1 MMRSSFDEED
11 EFAIN
16 PFRTGGGGASSSAT
30 NQQPDDPFYSHPQQ
44 TSAPQGPPQWS
55 LQPPAPPHQ
64 QQQQQQ
70 QQQPLPLQAPQ
81 WSAPATPL
89 QPDPNSGMTGS
100 FSPGVVPPAQPPG
113 TMRSQQQQ
121 HLSGTMNRRHDPDE
135 IHGTNPSWLHRC
147 TSCFRIEGYQPYFDL
162 DTSDFMQR
170 FQASVT
176 VWWQHDAFRTAFLNE
191 DKPDLYGPLWIVA
204 TLVFWL
210 AATSNLAAW
219 ATYAS
224 SSSSPSSTPN
234 SSSISDADDSSG
246 PTAVAPAVE
255 AFEYDILRLIHS
267 SSLLWTFFWAYPT
280 FNWFVCT
287 CLGMSQISW
296 AMWICLYGYS
306 SSIFLLAFPL
316 CVLPFQLA
324 RYLALGMAT
333 FVSCLHVLRN
343 LSGPLL
349 SQDAANQ
356 AKASP
361 VILSMMG
368 AHFVLFLILK
378 YRFFK

>member
-1 MMRSSFDEED
+1 
-11 EFAIN
+11 
-16 PFRTGGGGASSSAT
+16 
-30 NQQPDDPFYSHPQQ
+30 
-44 TSAPQGPPQWS
+44 
-55 LQPPAPPHQ
+55 
-64 QQQQQQ
+64 
-70 QQQPLPLQAPQ
+70 
-81 WSAPATPL
+81 
-89 QPDPNSGMTGS
+89 MTGS
-100 FSPGVVPPAQPPG
+100 FSPAAAQPPPPG
-113 TMRSQQQQ
+113 AARSSQQQQ
-121 HLSGTMNRRHDPDE
+121 YLSGAMDRRHDPDE
-135 IHGTNPSWLHRC
+135 VQGSGGSWLHRC
-147 TSCFRIEGYQPYFDL
+147 TSCFRLEGYQPYFDL

-170 FQASVT
+170 LQASVT
-176 VWWQHDAFRTAFLNE
+176 VWWQHDTFRTAFLSE

-224 SSSSPSSTPN
+224 SSAASAPAAHPAV
-234 SSSISDADDSSG
+234 SDADDASS
-246 PTAVAPAVE
+246 AAPAYAPAAAAPPGE
-255 AFEYDILRLIHS
+255 AFEYDILRLVHA
-267 SSLLWTFFWAYPT
+267 SSLLWTFFWGYPT
-280 FNWFVCT
+280 FNWFACT
-287 CLGMSQISW
+287 CLGMNQISW

-306 SSIFLLAFPL
+306 SSIYLLAFPL
-316 CVLPFQLA
+316 CVLPFALA
-324 RYLALGMAT
+324 RYVVLGAAT

-349 SQDAANQ
+349 SQDAVNQ